1 MGARFARNIPS
12 AQESFWKKQMVLLG
26 DEDEVEARF
35 CLFGDSGNLDTRWMH
50 GLRRTGSKIILD
62 APDRTPR

>member
-1 MGARFARNIPS
+1 MGARFARNVPS

-35 CLFGDSGNLDTRWMH
+35 CLFGDSSNLDKRYVH
-50 GLRRTGSKIILD
+50 GLR
-62 APDRTPR
+62 

>member
-1 MGARFARNIPS
+1 MGARFARNVPS

-35 CLFGDSGNLDTRWMH
+35 CLFGDRSNLDKSYVH
-50 GLRRTGSKIILD
+50 GLR
-62 APDRTPR
+62 